1 MNYLNQELIEIGK
14 EVLTKSDRI
23 LIFDRCKFDK
33 ESSVYAA
40 LQGKR
45 KITNEQASIIQDIV
59 RKAYA
64 RSVPQQ

>member
-14 EVLTKSDRI
+14 EVLTKEDRL
-23 LIFDRCKFDK
+23 LIFDRCRFHKQ
-33 ESSVYAA
+33 SSVYAA

-45 KITNEQASIIQDIV
+45 KISNEDAAIIQSII

-64 RSVPQQ
+64 RSVPQ